1 MSFYY
6 ENNQNIQNSECEFG
20 KIAIHL
26 IQKVNNDIIYFT
38 INLVLWGIVRSSKK
52 ISSLAWKTW

>member
-38 INLVLWGIVRSSKK
+38 INLVL
-52 ISSLAWKTW
+52 